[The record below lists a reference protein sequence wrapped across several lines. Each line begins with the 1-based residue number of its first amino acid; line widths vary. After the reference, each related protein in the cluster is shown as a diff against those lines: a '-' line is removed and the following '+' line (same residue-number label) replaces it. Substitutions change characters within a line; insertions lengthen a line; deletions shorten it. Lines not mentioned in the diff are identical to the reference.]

1 MMTPNRSTLCIRLIY
16 CVQST
21 YRIAAT
27 HATAMLGL
35 IALVAPAC
43 AHAYIGPGAGFAFL
57 GSTLVF
63 LVTIGMALITILFWP
78 LQWLLRK
85 LRKQGIPRHARARRV
100 IVIGLDGLEPSL
112 TERYISEGLLPNLA
126 QLKADGGF
134 ARLGTT
140 LPALSPVAW
149 SSFQT
154 GVNPGAHNIF
164 DFLTRDKRYCL
175 PQLASTET
183 QTVEKTRSLLGFK
196 IKRQSASVVI
206 TRKSQPFWKIL
217 GDHGVFSNIIRVP
230 ISYPPE
236 KFNGNILSAMCTPD
250 LKGTQGS
257 FTYFTETSSALAA
270 DASTVT
276 GGDVRVFKNRNG
288 TLSGE
293 LHGPPAPD
301 GLGAL
306 IIPFTLTLDRA
317 TQRGSLLI
325 DSQTVELSANSMSP
339 WIEVVFRNSPRKG
352 FNRRRQRVTVH
363 GIVRFC
369 LRLQGESYSLYVS
382 PINVHPE
389 RPALP
394 ISAPAIFSG
403 WLAKKHGL
411 YGTLGLMEDTWARNE
426 LALDDARF
434 LEQTY
439 LTHAERERMFF
450 EALDKTREGLCACV
464 FDASDRIQ
472 HMFWRYLDE
481 RHPSPVE
488 DSKEFADTIRNMYIK
503 MDGLVGRARAK
514 LNPEDHLF
522 VLSDHGFASFRRC
535 INLNTWL
542 LKEGYL
548 ALKDGKSVGAD
559 YFRDVDWSRTRAF
572 AVGLSGIYINRQ
584 GREAHGIV
592 ASGDLEPLKS
602 EISRKLEQLRDP
614 SDGAVAI
621 RRVHDSQRSYRGI
634 YKDEAPDLIVGYN
647 PGYRVSWDSIT
658 GTVEAEVFSDNRKAW
673 SGDHHIDPELI
684 PGILFTNK
692 KLAKHAPHITDLA
705 PTILS
710 LFGVTPPRYMEGE
723 VIV

>member
-1 MMTPNRSTLCIRLIY
+1 MNE
-16 CVQST
+16 
-21 YRIAAT
+21 
-27 HATAMLGL
+27 
-35 IALVAPAC
+35 
-43 AHAYIGPGAGFAFL
+43 
-57 GSTLVF
+57 
-63 LVTIGMALITILFWP
+63 
-78 LQWLLRK
+78 
-85 LRKQGIPRHARARRV
+85 GI
-100 IVIGLDGLEPSL
+100 
-112 TERYISEGLLPNLA
+112 LPNLSK
-126 QLKADGGF
+126 LKSDGSF

-183 QTVEKTRSLLGFK
+183 QTVEKVRSLFGFK
-196 IKRQSASVVI
+196 LKKKSASVVI

-217 GDHGVFSNIIRVP
+217 GAHGVFSNIIRVP

-236 KFNGNILSAMCTPD
+236 KFHGNILSAMCTPD

-257 FTYFTETSSALAA
+257 FTHFTEGEAA
-270 DASTVT
+270 ANTAT
-276 GGDVRVFKNRNG
+276 GGDVRVFKSVNG
-288 TLSGE
+288 ALTGE
-293 LHGPPAPD
+293 LQGPPAPD
-301 GLGAL
+301 GSGAL
-306 IIPFTLTLDRA
+306 VIPFTLKLDRA
-317 TQRGSLLI
+317 NGRGELSI
-325 DSQTVELSANSMSP
+325 DSQTVELTANAMSP
-339 WIEVVFRNSPRKG
+339 WVEIVFRSAP
-352 FNRRRQRVTVH
+352 NRSVSRRSSKVAVH

-369 LRLQGESYSLYVS
+369 LRSHEESYSLYVS

-389 RPALP
+389 KPALP
-394 ISAPAIFSG
+394 ISEPAIFSG

-411 YGTLGLMEDTWARNE
+411 YGTLGLMEDTWGRNE

-439 LTHAERERMFF
+439 LTHNERERMFF
-450 EALDKTREGLCACV
+450 EALEKTREGLCACV

-472 HMFWRYLDE
+472 HMFWRYIDE
-481 RHPSPVE
+481 RHPSPLE
-488 DSKEFADTIRNMYIK
+488 DRGEFADTIRNMYIK
-503 MDGLVGRARAK
+503 MDDLVGRVREK
-514 LNPEDHLF
+514 LKPNDHLF

-542 LKEGYL
+542 LQEGYL

-559 YFRDVDWSRTRAF
+559 YFRDVDWSRTQAF
-572 AVGLSGIYINRQ
+572 AVGLSGIYINRK

-592 ASGDLEPLKS
+592 EPRDVQALKN
-602 EISRKLEQLRDP
+602 EIARKLEQLHDP
-614 SDGAVAI
+614 QDRALAV
-621 RRVHDSQRSYRGI
+621 RRVHDSEQSYKGV
-634 YKDEAPDLIVGYN
+634 YKGEAPDLIVGYN

-658 GTVEAEVFSDNRKAW
+658 GTVESEIFSDNLKAW
-673 SGDHHIDPELI
+673 SGDHHVDPELV

-692 KLAKHAPHITDLA
+692 KLTKSAPHITDLA

-710 LFGVTPPRYMEGE
+710 LFGVKPPGYMEGE